1 MMFKSALGLKFI
13 ARTIM
18 VKTLRNKNRK
28 RRNVGPKLVRG
39 RGTGDMLQEGK
50 EFTGPKQP
58 ELVEYTTVTDRFD
71 LLVE

>member
-1 MMFKSALGLKFI
+1 MFKSALGLKFI

-39 RGTGDMLQEGK
+39 RGTGDMLQEGN

-58 ELVEYTTVTDRFD
+58 ELVEKTTVIDKFD
-71 LLVE
+71 HLVE